1 MARGGERVNQ
11 RSRTRADILTA
22 AARLSR
28 GGSTP
33 NLEAIADE
41 ARVSRATVYRYF
53 PSVDAVMTEA
63 ALHIV
68 FPTVGDALGD
78 DADGD
83 IVERLGRVDAAV
95 DAMIAANEGPLR
107 QLIATAARQPLDQEE
122 VPARQNRRLPLID
135 AALAPGRGE
144 IAPDQL
150 WHLRAALSLVIG
162 TEAMLV
168 LKDVL
173 RLDRAEATK
182 VRRWAIRAL
191 VDAAR
196 GNAA

>member
-1 MARGGERVNQ
+1 MARGGERLNQ

-28 GGSTP
+28 GGSMP
-33 NLEAIADE
+33 NLDAIADE

-53 PSVDAVMTEA
+53 PNIDAVMTEA
-63 ALHIV
+63 ALHMA
-68 FPTVGDALGD
+68 FPTVEDVLGEQGGDV
-78 DADGD
+78 
-83 IVERLGRVDAAV
+83 VERLERVDAAV
-95 DAMIAANEGPLR
+95 DAMIRSNEVPLR
-107 QLIATAARQPLDQEE
+107 LMIATAARQPLDQDE

-135 AALAPGRGE
+135 AALAPEAGE
-144 IAPDQL
+144 IAPGQL
-150 WHLRAALSLVIG
+150 APLRAALSLVIG

-173 RLDRAEATK
+173 RLDGAEATA

-191 VDAAR
+191 VAAAR

>member
-1 MARGGERVNQ
+1 MARGGERLNQ

-28 GGSTP
+28 GGSMP
-33 NLEAIADE
+33 NLDAIADE

-53 PSVDAVMTEA
+53 PNIDAVMTEA
-63 ALHIV
+63 ALHMA
-68 FPTVGDALGD
+68 FPTVEDVLGEQGGDV
-78 DADGD
+78 
-83 IVERLGRVDAAV
+83 VERLERVDAAV
-95 DAMIAANEGPLR
+95 DAMIRSNEVPLR
-107 QLIATAARQPLDQEE
+107 LMVATAARQPLDQDE

-135 AALAPGRGE
+135 AALAPEAGE
-144 IAPDQL
+144 IAPGQL
-150 WHLRAALSLVIG
+150 APLRAALSLVIG

-173 RLDRAEATK
+173 RLDGAEATA

-191 VDAAR
+191 VAAAR